1 MEIKCMPVSD
11 HGTNH
16 MKEALEQA
24 MSYRKLLD
32 THKNLFIVINVE
44 RGTSTSEERTI
55 EFYVLQLCPMG
66 SMFSG
71 SMLRGVTIPLVWI
84 LTLWKALRGIHK
96 ARIQFSYQ
104 A

>member
-1 MEIKCMPVSD
+1 MPVSD

-44 RGTSTSEERTI
+44 RGTRTSEERTI
-55 EFYVLQLCPMG
+55 EFLCASAMSDG
-66 SMFSG
+66 QHVFGFNASG
-71 SMLRGVTIPLVWI
+71 GNDTFGVDTNIMEGFTGDP
-84 LTLWKALRGIHK
+84 
-96 ARIQFSYQ
+96 
-104 A
+104 